1 MLMKSPCLD
10 ISWVRKMRYV
20 KVPRERIAVLIGKD
34 GKTKEEIEKHGI
46 RLTIDSSTGEV
57 KIEGDDSLKELDA
70 ENVVRAIARGFS
82 PEKALLLF
90 NDDYYFELLDIR
102 DWAGKRSSHIKRLAG
117 RVIGKDGKTRR
128 VIEEITGA
136 YVAVYGHTVAI
147 IGRMDEI
154 EFARRAIEMLLEGAN
169 HSTVY
174 RYLEKERRKKKLE
187 EFGLW
192 EKGV

>member
-1 MLMKSPCLD
+1 
-10 ISWVRKMRYV
+10 MRYV

-34 GKTKEEIEKHGI
+34 GKIKEEIEKHGVKI
-46 RLTIDSSTGEV
+46 DIDSSTGEV

-70 ENVVRAIARGFS
+70 ENVIRAIGRGFS

-102 DWAGKRSSHIKRLAG
+102 EWAGKKPTHVKRLAG
-117 RVIGKDGKTRR
+117 RVIGRDGKARR

-136 YVAVYGHTVAI
+136 HIAIYGHTVGI
-147 IGRMDEI
+147 IGKMDEI
-154 EFARRAIEMLLEGAN
+154 DFAKRAVEMLLEGAN

-174 RYLEKERRKKKLE
+174 RYLERERRKRKMR

-192 EKGV
+192 E